1 MSVEYDE
8 RSPSTSRASSA
19 PVTSQMS
26 IPRKVIS
33 LETGSSSRSARDP
46 RHRVG
51 HVAVEWPGQPV
62 GDAVE
67 LGEVDA
73 TGPRH
78 ELAAHGSLDSIQ
90 QRHEERV
97 RGVPLNPVSGTVSG
111 TIFRVGPPQASAC
124 PDAAKAT
131 ISASVQAPWTP
142 GAATR

>member
-8 RSPSTSRASSA
+8 RSPSTSRASAA

-26 IPRKVIS
+26 IPRNVTS
-33 LETGSSSRSARDP
+33 FETGSCSRSSPTRGTGSAIDP
-46 RHRVG
+46 
-51 HVAVEWPGQPV
+51 VERPGQAV

-73 TGPRH
+73 AGSRD
-78 ELAAHGSLDSIQ
+78 ELAAHDLLDSIQ

-111 TIFRVGPPQASAC
+111 TIFRVGPPQASAR
-124 PDAAKAT
+124 PDAARAT